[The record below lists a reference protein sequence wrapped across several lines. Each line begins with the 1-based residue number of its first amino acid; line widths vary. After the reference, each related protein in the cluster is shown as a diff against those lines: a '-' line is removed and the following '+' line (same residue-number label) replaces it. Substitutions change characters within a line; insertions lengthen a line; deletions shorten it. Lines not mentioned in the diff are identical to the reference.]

1 LLERLDPATAAEQ
14 DPPVDPM
21 PLTGFPYQPSRAER
35 DTLLE
40 WLKRGSPNTPD
51 GLLEEAEP

>member
-1 LLERLDPATAAEQ
+1 LQERLDPATAAAQ

-21 PLTGFPYQPSRAER
+21 PLTGFPNQPTQAER

-40 WLKRGSPNTPD
+40 WLKRGSPNTASGFEDPT
-51 GLLEEAEP
+51 

>member
-1 LLERLDPATAAEQ
+1 LLERLDPATAAAQ

-21 PLTGFPYQPSRAER
+21 PLTGFPYQPTQAER

-40 WLKRGSPNTPD
+40 WLKRGSPNTASGFEDPT
-51 GLLEEAEP
+51 